1 MKKYLCPLC
10 QKESAY
16 VSEYGLAD
24 SVICKCKGLNEV
36 GRLVNGIYQPMGVKT
51 SSNDVVNKAMDFH
64 INQSLPRGQS
74 NTQGMSANR
83 VSRGLQVG
91 DYIIQQ
97 LQTEAEIL
105 QAGQQF
111 QNALSV
117 PSQVQSYLS
126 RGTIWVAEHQTDSE
140 KSIIFFIDNSK
151 QLQNFY
157 LKRNASPD
165 PKERQVVVEALQK
178 NNLIN

>member
-36 GRLVNGIYQPMGVKT
+36 GRLVNGIYQPIKNN
-51 SSNDVVNKAMDFH
+51 SSVDVVNKAMDMH
-64 INQSLPRGQS
+64 INTYVLPKGQS
-74 NTQGMSANR
+74 NTQGMSARFSN
-83 VSRGLQVG
+83 LQVG
-91 DYIIQQ
+91 DYRIRQ
-97 LQTEAEIL
+97 LTLESEIV
-105 QAGQQF
+105 QIGQKF

-117 PSQVQSYLS
+117 QSQVQNYLS
-126 RGTIWVAEHQTDSE
+126 KGTIWVAENTIDDE
-140 KSIIFFIDNSK
+140 KSIVFFITHQK
-151 QLQNFY
+151 ELQNFY

-165 PKERQVVVEALQK
+165 PKERQIVVEALRK
-178 NNLIN
+178 NNYINN